1 MGCPEPGI
9 EYAQALVNGYW
20 VVIKATERCTILVR
34 GATAASAYP
43 DGYGHSPPPP
53 DARDSI

>member
-1 MGCPEPGI
+1 M
-9 EYAQALVNGYW
+9 EYAQALVNAYW
-20 VVIKATERCTILVR
+20 VVIKATEKMYDFRT
-34 GATAASAYP
+34 GATAASACP